1 MGDGNFHLI
10 VLFDPNDAEEKARA
24 NDLAERVAR
33 YNMFTDRLITIPL

>member
-33 YNMFTDRLITIPL
+33 YNVITDHLILLPL